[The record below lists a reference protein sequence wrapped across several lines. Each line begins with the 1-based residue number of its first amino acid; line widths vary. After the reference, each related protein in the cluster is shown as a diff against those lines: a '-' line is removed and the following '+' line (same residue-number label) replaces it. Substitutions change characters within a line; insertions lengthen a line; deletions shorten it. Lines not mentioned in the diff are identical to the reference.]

1 MVKLSDEMA
10 TGEHTPE
17 PWHWR
22 RGASPSDGEYDYG
35 IGAAINEHNHCI
47 AETFGRVDTNVR
59 PDAEANARRIVAC
72 VNACRGIE
80 TADLVQDVPPD
91 SPAGIARKAV
101 KRADAAEGALKKISR
116 GRPDNGRPLGG
127 EFTRQLARKV
137 LTDAGVGWALKME
150 PGDEGEG

>member
-10 TGEHTPE
+10 TGEHLE
-17 PWHWR
+17 LRFH
-22 RGASPSDGEYDYG
+22 GAMPKWAKVVGLKIKAVPKSEGGGLAVDREQ
-35 IGAAINEHNHCI
+35 
-47 AETFGRVDTNVR
+47 AERL
-59 PDAEANARRIVAC
+59 VAC
-72 VNACRGIE
+72 WDACRGIE

-137 LTDAGVGWALKME
+137 LTDAGVGWSRL
-150 PGDEGEG
+150 GDEGEG